1 MRAEPPL
8 DLDAP
13 RGPGQLLRTTLALFG
28 RHSGLFLSLTLL
40 VVAPVTILVDGVWR
54 GGLTNGSAVERGS
67 LGGGLAVVAA
77 TFAMPVLVTALHAA
91 VVRTMGE
98 GRVPGV
104 TEALRSAAPRF
115 PAAVGAVLWYSIMTG
130 VGFVLL
136 VVPGVWMLVAGYFA
150 AQIAVL
156 ERASPFD
163 AVTRS
168 VRFVRGR
175 WWSTAGT
182 LLVGWLAWTVAFT
195 PVDLAI
201 GLLHPGVLFISL
213 RAVSAAFR
221 LSLSALFGTLLYFS
235 LRAADRERQQP
246 PLVAA

>member
-1 MRAEPPL
+1 ML
-8 DLDAP
+8 DLDVS
-13 RGPGQLLRTTLALFG
+13 RGSGQLLRTTLALFG

-54 GGLTNGSAVERGS
+54 GGLTNGRAVDSGR
-67 LGGGLAVVAA
+67 LGAGLAVVAA
-77 TFAMPVLVTALHAA
+77 TFAMPVLVTALHAT
-91 VVRTMGE
+91 VVRTMGD
-98 GRVPGV
+98 GRVPTVGKAV
-104 TEALRSAAPRF
+104 RAAAPRF
-115 PAAVGAVLWYSIMTG
+115 PAAVGAVLWYSIMSG
-130 VGFVLL
+130 VGLVLL
-136 VVPGVWMLVAGYFA
+136 VVPGVWLLVAGYFA

-163 AVTRS
+163 SVTRS

-182 LLVGWLAWTVAFT
+182 LLVGWLAWTIAFT
-195 PVDLAI
+195 PADLAI
-201 GLLHPGVLFISL
+201 RTLHPGVLYVTL
-213 RAVSAAFR
+213 LTVSAALR

-235 LRAADRERQQP
+235 LRATDRERQPP